1 MSSTHILSPEP
12 ATLNPK
18 LTNKRPLKPYPYSSV
33 LLRFF
38 AHLPKVTSKFTAA
51 AAAAANTVENS
62 ISMHVHGAKPS
73 KKSEAACAG
82 VWGLDGSSLRTSR
95 NDRDL
100 YSAIRVRL
108 TTSSQKRA
116 ASCQGFQHAE
126 SCPSVLPGTD
136 RGQRRFLRRL
146 ERRAS

>member
-38 AHLPKVTSKFTAA
+38 AYLPKVTSKFTAA
-51 AAAAANTVENS
+51 AAAAKSDTVENS

-73 KKSEAACAG
+73 KKSEAAGAG
-82 VWGLDGSSLRTSR
+82 VWGLDGSSLR
-95 NDRDL
+95 DF
-100 YSAIRVRL
+100 
-108 TTSSQKRA
+108 K
-116 ASCQGFQHAE
+116 E
-126 SCPSVLPGTD
+126 
-136 RGQRRFLRRL
+136 
-146 ERRAS
+146 